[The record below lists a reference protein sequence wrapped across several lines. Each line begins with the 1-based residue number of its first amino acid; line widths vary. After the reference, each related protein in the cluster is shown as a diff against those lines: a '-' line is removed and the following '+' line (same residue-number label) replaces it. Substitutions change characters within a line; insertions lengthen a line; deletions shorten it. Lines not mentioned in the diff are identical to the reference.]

1 MRISVIIPTTDGPSQ
16 ILRLT
21 ALEAAPRSVMRTQ
34 EDYRPLPVSSA
45 YQAFASQG
53 GPMDIA
59 FGLESSA
66 FDLRLSDRIDTGR
79 SWELPVALAHW
90 LQMRGHDIGTNA
102 PELVLWA
109 TGALDLDMAVIAQD
123 YHLETKLA
131 GSLSLL
137 QALSER
143 EKARVVVLL
152 PGAASLPDDL
162 PDSIDVH
169 HVDSF
174 FAASQI
180 LLPPTAMESETP
192 GKPVASRKVWALL
205 GGMAAVSAV
214 SAVVIATAFLPAQIS
229 QSSETVAQVGADN
242 EQELE
247 FDLILVDDNDTT
259 VAVADTPPDPEH
271 GIENAAEEAS
281 LPPAPPDDALA
292 LVPVLVLL
300 RPQDNNSCVDV
311 HFGNSEVRR
320 ERLEATAESFQK
332 SVITELCAIGF
343 ELPEQTARPL
353 TVALPEALVP
363 YLTRS
368 DRLTEFELS
377 PGDERLMRLTANLP
391 ASLELRWRFTEEDGN
406 SFELQHSLSSAR

>member
-21 ALEAAPRSVMRTQ
+21 ALENAPRSVMRTQ
-34 EDYRPLPVSSA
+34 DDYRPLPVSSA

-59 FGLESSA
+59 FGLKSGA
-66 FDLRLSDRIDTGR
+66 FDLRLSDRIDAGR

-90 LQMRGHDIGTNA
+90 LQAQGHEIGTDA

-123 YHLETKLA
+123 YHLETKLS

-137 QALSER
+137 QAAAEE

-152 PGAASLPDDL
+152 PGVTPLPDDL

-169 HVDSF
+169 HVASF
-174 FAASQI
+174 FAASEL
-180 LLPPTAMESETP
+180 LLPLTAMESETP

-214 SAVVIATAFLPAQIS
+214 VIATAFLPAQIS
-229 QSSETVAQVGADN
+229 QSSETVAQVDADN
-242 EQELE
+242 EQEMD
-247 FDLILVDDNDTT
+247 FDLIVIDDNDLTE
-259 VAVADTPPDPEH
+259 AMGNALSDPEN

-281 LPPAPPDDALA
+281 LPPEPPDDALA
-292 LVPVLVLL
+292 LLPMLILL
-300 RPQDNNSCVDV
+300 RPQADDSCVDV
-311 HFGNSEVRR
+311 HFGNSEVQR
-320 ERLEATAESFQK
+320 ERLEPTTESFEESAIEQ
-332 SVITELCAIGF
+332 LCAIGF
-343 ELPEQTARPL
+343 ELPEQAARPL
-353 TVALPEALVP
+353 TVNLPDNLLP
-363 YLTRS
+363 YVTRS

-377 PGDERLMRLTANLP
+377 PGEKRLMRLTANLP
-391 ASLELRWRFTEEDGN
+391 ASLELRWRFTEGDGN